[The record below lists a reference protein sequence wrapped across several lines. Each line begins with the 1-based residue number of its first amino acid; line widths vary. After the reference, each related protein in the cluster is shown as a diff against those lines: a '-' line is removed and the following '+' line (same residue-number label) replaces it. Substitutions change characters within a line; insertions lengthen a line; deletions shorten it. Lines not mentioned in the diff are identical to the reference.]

1 MVTSKTTSKK
11 KKKDVE
17 ADRPSRGAPP
27 KRETIDNNGLRKDQN
42 ERLNALH
49 FQRGVSVKFILR
61 EAIDWYLEALDLG
74 KRLPIINQELEAA
87 EEEQS
92 KDT

>member
-1 MVTSKTTSKK
+1 MPTISKRTKK
-11 KKKDVE
+11 
-17 ADRPSRGAPP
+17 AATDRPSRGAPP

-74 KRLPIINQELEAA
+74 KRLPIINQELETA
-87 EEEQS
+87 EEERAN
-92 KDT
+92 K

>member
-1 MVTSKTTSKK
+1 MPTISKRTKK
-11 KKKDVE
+11 AA

-74 KRLPIINQELEAA
+74 KRLPIINQELETV
-87 EEEQS
+87 EEERAN
-92 KDT
+92 K